1 MPTVQTEPTVRSHA
15 RGHHLR
21 IVTVDGMIVTFG
33 MDGRVDIRDVPPEPA
48 SPVHREAA
56 ESLLQRLAKLFV
68 EAFALAGAS
77 LHPTVVHWPDDWS

>member
-1 MPTVQTEPTVRSHA
+1 MPTVQTEPTAHSQT

-33 MDGRVDIRDVPPEPA
+33 IDGRVEIRDAPPEPA
-48 SPVHREAA
+48 SLVRDEPA
-56 ESLLQRLAKLFV
+56 ESLLRRLGKLFI